1 LAAGF
6 RSHKPS
12 AKIAAIKEGTNMT
25 NDRCMDRRTLL
36 RLGASAAFAPLVFS
50 VPSLAQSPATTKIG
64 VVGSGKLGGTV
75 GGLWVKAGYQVMF
88 SSRHPE
94 ELKELVAG
102 LGANARAGS
111 VAEAV
116 AFGDAILVAVP
127 YAALPQVGRD
137 NAAALKGQVVMD
149 ACNPIPGRDGDIV
162 QEAVANGVGET
173 SAKYLPG
180 TRLVRAFNSFG
191 ARSFASEAHRPGEPI
206 GVPIASDDPE
216 AIKVASKLVR
226 DAGFEPV
233 AVPLARARE
242 FAPPEALFRQALPVS
257 ELKARLGIKG

>member
-1 LAAGF
+1 
-6 RSHKPS
+6 
-12 AKIAAIKEGTNMT
+12 MT
-25 NDRCMDRRTLL
+25 NDRRIDRRTLL
-36 RLGASAAFAPLVFS
+36 RLGAGAAIAPFVFS
-50 VPSLAQSPATTKIG
+50 APSMAQSPAGMMKIG

-75 GGLWVKAGYQVMF
+75 GGLFAKAGHQVLF
-88 SSRHPE
+88 SSRHPD
-94 ELKELVAG
+94 ELKGLVEG

-116 AFGDAILVAVP
+116 AFGEAILLAVP

-137 NAAALKGQVVMD
+137 NAAGLKGKVVMD

-162 QEAVANGVGET
+162 LEAVANGVGET
-173 SAKYLPG
+173 SVKYLPG
-180 TRLVRAFNSFG
+180 ARLVRAFNSFG
-191 ARSFASEAHRPGEPI
+191 ARSFASEAHRAGEPI
-206 GVPIASDDPE
+206 GVPIASDDPG
-216 AIKVASKLVR
+216 AIKVAEKLVR

>member
-1 LAAGF
+1 
-6 RSHKPS
+6 
-12 AKIAAIKEGTNMT
+12 MT
-25 NDRCMDRRTLL
+25 DRCIDRRTLL
-36 RLGASAAFAPLVFS
+36 HLGAGAALAPLVLS
-50 VPSLAQSPATTKIG
+50 APSLAQSPAGGAMKIG

-75 GGLWVKAGYQVMF
+75 GGLWAKAGHQVLF
-88 SSRHPE
+88 SSRHPD
-94 ELKELVAG
+94 ELKGLVEG
-102 LGANARAGS
+102 LGANARAGT
-111 VAEAV
+111 VEEAV
-116 AFGDAILVAVP
+116 KFGDVILVAVP

-137 NAAALKGQVVMD
+137 NAAALKGKVVLD

-162 QEAVANGVGET
+162 QEALANGVGET
-173 SAKYLPG
+173 SVKYLPG

-191 ARSFASEAHRPGEPI
+191 ARSFASESHRAGEPI
-206 GVPIASDDPE
+206 GVPIASDDSE
-216 AIKVASKLVR
+216 ALKVAIKLVH

>member
-1 LAAGF
+1 
-6 RSHKPS
+6 
-12 AKIAAIKEGTNMT
+12 MT
-25 NDRCMDRRTLL
+25 KDRCMDRRTLL
-36 RLGASAAFAPLVFS
+36 RLGAGAALTPFVFS
-50 VPSLAQSPATTKIG
+50 APSIAQSPAGVAMKIG
-64 VVGSGKLGGTV
+64 VVGSGKLGGTI
-75 GGLWVKAGYQVMF
+75 GGLWAKAGHQVLF
-88 SSRHPE
+88 SSRHPD
-94 ELKELVAG
+94 ELKGLVEG

-127 YAALPQVGRD
+127 YAALPEVGRD
-137 NAAALKGQVVMD
+137 NAAALKGKVVLD
-149 ACNPIPGRDGDIV
+149 ACNPIAARDGDIV
-162 QEAVANGVGET
+162 KEAMENGVGET

-191 ARSFASEAHRPGEPI
+191 AATFASQAHRAGEPI
-206 GVPIASDDPE
+206 GVPIASDDAE
-216 AIKVASKLVR
+216 ALKVAAKLVR

-257 ELKARLGIKG
+257 ELKVRLGIKG

>member
-1 LAAGF
+1 
-6 RSHKPS
+6 
-12 AKIAAIKEGTNMT
+12 
-25 NDRCMDRRTLL
+25 
-36 RLGASAAFAPLVFS
+36 
-50 VPSLAQSPATTKIG
+50 
-64 VVGSGKLGGTV
+64 
-75 GGLWVKAGYQVMF
+75 
-88 SSRHPE
+88 
-94 ELKELVAG
+94 

-116 AFGDAILVAVP
+116 AFGDTILIAVP
-127 YAALPQVGRD
+127 YAALPEVGRD
-137 NAAALKGQVVMD
+137 NAAGLKGKVVLD
-149 ACNPIPGRDGDIV
+149 ACNPIPARDGDIV
-162 QEAVANGVGET
+162 NEAIANGVGPT

-191 ARSFASEAHRPGEPI
+191 AASFASEAHRAGEPI

-216 AIKVASKLVR
+216 ALKVASKLVR

-257 ELKARLGIKG
+257 ELKVRLGIKG

>member
-1 LAAGF
+1 MTKD
-6 RSHKPS
+6 RSV
-12 AKIAAIKEGTNMT
+12 
-25 NDRCMDRRTLL
+25 DRRTLL
-36 RLGASAAFAPLVFS
+36 RIGASAALTPLVFS
-50 VPSLAQSPATTKIG
+50 APSMAQSPAGGAMKIG

-75 GGLWVKAGYQVMF
+75 GGLWAKAGHQVLF
-88 SSRHPE
+88 SSRHPD
-94 ELKELVAG
+94 ELKGLVEG

-116 AFGDAILVAVP
+116 AFGDAILIAVP
-127 YAALPQVGRD
+127 YAALPEVGRD
-137 NAAALKGQVVMD
+137 NAVALKGKVALD
-149 ACNPIPGRDGDIV
+149 ACNPITARDGDIV
-162 QEAVANGVGET
+162 KEAMENGVGET

-191 ARSFASEAHRPGEPI
+191 AASFASEAHRAGEPI
-206 GVPIASDDPE
+206 GVPIASDDAE
-216 AIKVASKLVR
+216 ALKVATKLVR

-242 FAPPEALFRQALPVS
+242 FAPPESLFRQALPVS

>member
-1 LAAGF
+1 
-6 RSHKPS
+6 
-12 AKIAAIKEGTNMT
+12 MT
-25 NDRCMDRRTLL
+25 HRCIDRRTLL
-36 RLGASAAFAPLVFS
+36 RLGAGAALAPLVLS
-50 VPSLAQSPATTKIG
+50 APSLAQSPAGVMKIG

-75 GGLWVKAGYQVMF
+75 GGLWAKAGHQVLF
-88 SSRHPE
+88 SSRHPD
-94 ELKELVAG
+94 ELKGLVEG

-111 VAEAV
+111 VAEAA
-116 AFGDAILVAVP
+116 AFGEAILIAVP

-137 NAAALKGQVVMD
+137 NAAALKGKVVLD

-162 QEAVANGVGET
+162 QEALANGVGET
-173 SAKYLPG
+173 SVKYLPG

-191 ARSFASEAHRPGEPI
+191 ARSFASESHRAGEPI
-206 GVPIASDDPE
+206 GVPIASDDSE
-216 AIKVASKLVR
+216 ALKVAIKLVH

>member
-1 LAAGF
+1 
-6 RSHKPS
+6 
-12 AKIAAIKEGTNMT
+12 MT
-25 NDRCMDRRTLL
+25 KNHSIDRRTLL
-36 RLGASAAFAPLVFS
+36 RLGAGAALVPFAFSAPSMAQSAAGGAM
-50 VPSLAQSPATTKIG
+50 KIG
-64 VVGSGKLGGTV
+64 IVGSGKLGGTV
-75 GGLWVKAGYQVMF
+75 GGLWVKAGHQVLF
-88 SSRHPE
+88 SSRHPD
-94 ELKELVAG
+94 ELKGLVDE
-102 LGANARAGS
+102 LGANARAGT

-116 AFGDAILVAVP
+116 AFGDVVLVAVP
-127 YAALPQVGRD
+127 YAALPEVGRD
-137 NAAALKGQVVMD
+137 NAAGLKGKVALD

-162 QEAVANGVGET
+162 NEAVANGVGET

-180 TRLVRAFNSFG
+180 ALLVRAFNSFG

>member
-1 LAAGF
+1 
-6 RSHKPS
+6 
-12 AKIAAIKEGTNMT
+12 MT
-25 NDRCMDRRTLL
+25 KNHSIDRRTLL
-36 RLGASAAFAPLVFS
+36 RLGAGAALAPFAFSATS
-50 VPSLAQSPATTKIG
+50 MAQSPAGGAMKIG

-75 GGLWVKAGYQVMF
+75 GGLWAKAGHQVLF
-88 SSRHPE
+88 SSRHPDELKGLVE
-94 ELKELVAG
+94 ELGV
-102 LGANARAGS
+102 NARAGT

-127 YAALPQVGRD
+127 YAALPEVGRD
-137 NAAALKGQVVMD
+137 NAAALKGKVVLD

-162 QEAVANGVGET
+162 NEAIANGVGPT

-191 ARSFASEAHRPGEPI
+191 ARSFASEAHRAGEPI

-216 AIKVASKLVR
+216 AIKIASRLVR

>member
-1 LAAGF
+1 
-6 RSHKPS
+6 
-12 AKIAAIKEGTNMT
+12 MT
-25 NDRCMDRRTLL
+25 KNNSIDRRTLL
-36 RLGASAAFAPLVFS
+36 RLGASAAFAPLILS
-50 VPSLAQSPATTKIG
+50 TPSMAQPAGGAMKIG
-64 VVGSGKLGGTV
+64 VVGSGRLGGTV
-75 GGLWVKAGYQVMF
+75 GGLWVKAGHQVLF

-94 ELKELVAG
+94 ELKDLVGG
-102 LGANARAGS
+102 LGASARAGT

-116 AFGDAILVAVP
+116 AFGDAVLVAVP
-127 YAALPQVGRD
+127 YAALPEVGRD
-137 NAAALKGQVVMD
+137 NAAALKGKVVLD
-149 ACNPIPGRDGDIV
+149 ACNPIAARDGDIV
-162 QEAVANGVGET
+162 NEAIANGVGET

-191 ARSFASEAHRPGEPI
+191 AASFASEAHRAGEPI
-206 GVPIASDDPE
+206 GVPIASDDPD

-233 AVPLARARE
+233 AVPLARAKE

>member
-1 LAAGF
+1 
-6 RSHKPS
+6 
-12 AKIAAIKEGTNMT
+12 MT
-25 NDRCMDRRTLL
+25 NDRRIDRRTLL
-36 RLGASAAFAPLVFS
+36 RLGAGAAIAPFVFS
-50 VPSLAQSPATTKIG
+50 APSMAQSPAGMMKIG

-75 GGLWVKAGYQVMF
+75 GGLFAKAGHQVLF
-88 SSRHPE
+88 SSRHPD
-94 ELKELVAG
+94 ELKGLVEG
-102 LGANARAGS
+102 LGANARAGT

-116 AFGDAILVAVP
+116 AFGEAILLAVP

-137 NAAALKGQVVMD
+137 NAAGLKGKVVMD

-173 SAKYLPG
+173 SVKYLPG
-180 TRLVRAFNSFG
+180 ARLVRAFNSFG
-191 ARSFASEAHRPGEPI
+191 ARSFASEAHRAGEPI
-206 GVPIASDDPE
+206 GVPIASDDPG
-216 AIKVASKLVR
+216 AIKVAEKLVR

>member
-1 LAAGF
+1 
-6 RSHKPS
+6 
-12 AKIAAIKEGTNMT
+12 MT
-25 NDRCMDRRTLL
+25 DRYIDRRTLL
-36 RLGASAAFAPLVFS
+36 RLGAGAALAPLVLS
-50 VPSLAQSPATTKIG
+50 APSLAQSPAGGAMKIG

-75 GGLWVKAGYQVMF
+75 GGLWAKAGHQVLF
-88 SSRHPE
+88 SSRHPD
-94 ELKELVAG
+94 ELKGLVEG
-102 LGANARAGS
+102 LGANARAGT
-111 VAEAV
+111 VEEAV
-116 AFGDAILVAVP
+116 KFGDVILVAVP

-137 NAAALKGQVVMD
+137 NAAALKGKVVLD

-162 QEAVANGVGET
+162 QEALANGVGET
-173 SAKYLPG
+173 SVKYLPG

-191 ARSFASEAHRPGEPI
+191 ARSFASESHRAGEPI
-206 GVPIASDDPE
+206 GVPIASDDSE
-216 AIKVASKLVR
+216 ALKVAIKLVH